1 MPSELSEHRMHMQ
14 GPREVNDK
22 LLKCSLYAMKGA
34 DFLDCLLMSCNF
46 AFTLQMAAVLG
57 LYKQMHLV

>member
-1 MPSELSEHRMHMQ
+1 MQ